1 MKSSGNQFDVEGGK
15 DEETQKR
22 AEMVRVTAWK
32 EMSFLERNTKE
43 KRAKHHFAEK
53 GRLNK

>member
-22 AEMVRVTAWK
+22 AEMVRVTA
-32 EMSFLERNTKE
+32 
-43 KRAKHHFAEK
+43 
-53 GRLNK
+53 